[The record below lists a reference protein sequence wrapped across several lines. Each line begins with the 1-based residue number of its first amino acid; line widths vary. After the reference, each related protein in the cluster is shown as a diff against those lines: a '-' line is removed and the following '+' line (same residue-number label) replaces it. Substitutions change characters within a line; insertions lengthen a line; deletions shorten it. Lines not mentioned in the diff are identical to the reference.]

1 LTIETFIGVFI
12 LGPLFAY
19 ALFTDEIE
27 VEEEEPKLKA
37 PKRPDIKKMKK
48 NGQWVDVKVY
58 NDK

>member
-1 LTIETFIGVFI
+1 LTFETIGSIV
-12 LGPLFAY
+12 LGCLFAY
-19 ALFTDEIE
+19 ALFADEIE

-37 PKRPDIKKMKK
+37 PKKPNIKKMKK